1 MKLILRYIRPYFGRM
16 GVGMVI
22 KLVGSIMDL
31 LLPWILAYV
40 IDEVTPLKDSQ
51 ALILWGVLMLVC
63 SILAISFN
71 IIANRMA
78 SSVARDAVET
88 LRHDLFQKIVYLSNR
103 QVDGYTIPSLISR
116 MTTDTYN
123 VHRMVGMMQRIGIR
137 APILLLGGIVVTMTL
152 DPVLSGVLC
161 AMLPLI
167 GLLVYFR
174 SKRSVPQ
181 FSALQK
187 GVDKLVRVVRENATG
202 VRVIKSL
209 SREEAERARFQEAN
223 REVMHLENKANFTMA
238 IMNPGMNLIL
248 NGGLVLVLLAGAF
261 RVDAGLT
268 DVGKIIAFLSYFTI
282 ILNAMLSITRV
293 ITMYSVA
300 LASAGRI
307 QEVMDAGREL
317 HAMEVPDRDDGDR
330 HLVFDRVTFSYH
342 GTVPDVTEISFS
354 LREGESLGI
363 IGPTGSGKSTIAQL
377 LMRFYEVDSGSIRLR
392 GRDIR
397 SFEPEE
403 LRRRFG
409 VVFQNDT
416 LFRDTIGEN
425 IRLGR
430 EISREKLLHAA
441 ECAQALEFITAAG
454 GLDAPVEAGGA
465 NLSGGQRQRLLLS
478 RALAG
483 DPELLILDD
492 SSSALDYRTDA
503 ALRQALRREYAGT
516 TTLIIAQRVSSIR
529 HCTRILVL
537 EDGRAL
543 GLGTH
548 EELLAACPPYRELCR
563 IQMGE
568 EAVG

>member
-1 MKLILRYIRPYFGRM
+1 MKLILRYIRPYFRRM
-16 GVGMVI
+16 GVGMFV
-22 KLVGSIMDL
+22 KFTGTVMDL

-40 IDEVTPLKDSQ
+40 IDEVTPHKDQ
-51 ALILWGVLMLVC
+51 RALILWGVLMLIC
-63 SILAISFN
+63 SVLAISFN
-71 IIANRMA
+71 ILANRMA
-78 SSVARDAVET
+78 SSVARDATET
-88 LRHDLFQKIVYLSNR
+88 LRHDLFRRIVYLSNR
-103 QVDGYTIPSLISR
+103 QVDGFTVPSLISR

-123 VHRMVGMMQRIGIR
+123 VHRMIGMMQRIGIR
-137 APILLLGGIVVTMTL
+137 APILVLGGVAVTMTL

-161 AMLPLI
+161 AMLPLMAAV
-167 GLLVYFR
+167 VYFL
-174 SKRSVPQ
+174 SKRSVPL
-181 FSALQK
+181 FSSLQR
-187 GVDKLVRVVRENATG
+187 GVDKLVRVVRENASG
-202 VRVIKSL
+202 VRVVKSL
-209 SREEAERARFQEAN
+209 SREQAERDRFRQAN
-223 REVMHLENKANFTMA
+223 EDVMRRENKANFTMA
-238 IMNPGMNLIL
+238 ALNPAMNFIL
-248 NGGLVLVLLAGAF
+248 NGGLVLVLLAGAL
-261 RVDAGLT
+261 RVNAGQT

-307 QEVMDAGREL
+307 QEVMETEREL
-317 HAMEVPDRDDGDR
+317 SALEVPARDDGGA

-342 GTVPDVTEISFS
+342 GQAPDLTEISFS
-354 LREGESLGI
+354 LRQGESLGI
-363 IGPTGSGKSTIAQL
+363 IGPTGSGKSTVAQL
-377 LMRFYEVDSGSIRLR
+377 LLRFYETGSGGIRLW

-397 SFEPEE
+397 GFEPEE

-409 VVFQNDT
+409 VVFQNDV

-430 EISREKLLHAA
+430 SLSDREVERAA
-441 ECAQALEFITAAG
+441 RCAQAMDFIRAAG
-454 GLDAPVEAGGA
+454 GFDAPVEAGGA
-465 NLSGGQRQRLLLS
+465 NLSGGQRQRLLLA

-483 DPELLILDD
+483 NPEVIVLDD

-503 ALRQALRREYAGT
+503 ALRQALREEYADT

-537 EDGRAL
+537 EDGREK

-548 EELLAACPPYRELCR
+548 EQLLESCPEYRELCR